1 MAADRSQ
8 SPAYQALTPAARKV
22 LAVIEGKIADGGG
35 VATISLTNLAKLC
48 GVSNSTAF
56 LAQRQIVALGFVSIA
71 PGPRP
76 RDSYRLADGWRA
88 HDAVEVMRLRKVARR
103 RSRERRSRSNP
114 APSAVAAAYAVG
126 RCAVV
131 VRPFAAA
138 LTHAQKKAP
147 NTEKPSGPYRE
158 VRIVL
163 PPRRHGSKSECTA
176 HVVCVL
182 TWIKPCGG
190 GRSGQRY
197 CPDDAGD
204 RQR

>member
-22 LAVIEGKIADGGG
+22 LAMIGGKIADGGG

-88 HDAVEVMRLRKVARR
+88 HDAVEAMRLRKVARTSKPR
-103 RSRERRSRSNP
+103 TPKPVKPRTKRRRCRVCRGTMRGSGTPVCGGTNARAKKGPEYGETIGALQGGEDSAAAPEARQQIRMHRSRCMRVDMDQTMRRGTIR
-114 APSAVAAAYAVG
+114 SAV
-126 RCAVV
+126 
-131 VRPFAAA
+131 
-138 LTHAQKKAP
+138 
-147 NTEKPSGPYRE
+147 
-158 VRIVL
+158 L
-163 PPRRHGSKSECTA
+163 P
-176 HVVCVL
+176 
-182 TWIKPCGG
+182 
-190 GRSGQRY
+190 
-197 CPDDAGD
+197 
-204 RQR
+204 

>member
-22 LAVIEGKIADGGG
+22 LAVIEGKVADGGG
-35 VATISLTNLAKLC
+35 CVCRGTMRGSGTPVCGGTNA
-48 GVSNSTAF
+48 
-56 LAQRQIVALGFVSIA
+56 
-71 PGPRP
+71 
-76 RDSYRLADGWRA
+76 RA
-88 HDAVEVMRLRKVARR
+88 
-103 RSRERRSRSNP
+103 
-114 APSAVAAAYAVG
+114 
-126 RCAVV
+126 
-131 VRPFAAA
+131 
-138 LTHAQKKAP
+138 KKAP

>member
-22 LAVIEGKIADGGG
+22 LAVIEGKIVEGDG
-35 VATISLTNLAKLC
+35 VATINLTNLAKLC

-76 RDSYRLADGWRA
+76 RDSYRLADGWCA
-88 HDAVEVMRLRKVARR
+88 HDASRPCGCGRWHAC
-103 RSRERRSRSNP
+103 RSRERRSRSNL
-114 APSAVAAAYAVG
+114 APSAVTAAYAVG

-163 PPRRHGSKSECTA
+163 PPRRHGSKSECRSA
-176 HVVCVL
+176 VL
-182 TWIKPCGG
+182 P
-190 GRSGQRY
+190 
-197 CPDDAGD
+197 
-204 RQR
+204 

>member
-1 MAADRSQ
+1 M
-8 SPAYQALTPAARKV
+8 
-22 LAVIEGKIADGGG
+22 
-35 VATISLTNLAKLC
+35 
-48 GVSNSTAF
+48 
-56 LAQRQIVALGFVSIA
+56 ALGFVSIA

-88 HDAVEVMRLRKVARR
+88 HDAVEVMRLRKVARTSKPRTPKPVKPRKR
-103 RSRERRSRSNP
+103 RR
-114 APSAVAAAYAVG
+114 AAYAVG

-190 GRSGQRY
+190 GRSGQRC

>member
-1 MAADRSQ
+1 
-8 SPAYQALTPAARKV
+8 
-22 LAVIEGKIADGGG
+22 
-35 VATISLTNLAKLC
+35 
-48 GVSNSTAF
+48 VSNSTAF

-88 HDAVEVMRLRKVARR
+88 HDAVEVMRLRKVARTSKPRTPKPVKPRTKR
-103 RSRERRSRSNP
+103 R
-114 APSAVAAAYAVG
+114 
-126 RCAVV
+126 RCRVCRGTMRGSGTPVCGGTNA
-131 VRPFAAA
+131 RA
-138 LTHAQKKAP
+138 KKTP

-163 PPRRHGSKSECTA
+163 PPRRHGSKSECTT

-190 GRSGQRY
+190 GRSGQRC